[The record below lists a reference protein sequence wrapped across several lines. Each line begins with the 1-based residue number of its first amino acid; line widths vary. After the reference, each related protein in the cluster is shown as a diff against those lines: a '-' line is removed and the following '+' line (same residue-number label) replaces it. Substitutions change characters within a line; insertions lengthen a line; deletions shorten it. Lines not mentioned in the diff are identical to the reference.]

1 MSNDQG
7 EIIERIV
14 PGNHGGQGNIT
25 SEGTTSE
32 RTMGGAPIEQTA
44 TGGMGQSV
52 QSGSTERIVIGGS
65 DDMAS
70 SGQTVTGGTM
80 STGQTVSGGTM
91 STGQTAS
98 TRTASTGQTSQT
110 DEYAVQDGDI
120 RVPEYQE
127 ELVAG
132 KQQEQLGEVHVH
144 KSVVEEQQTVS
155 APVTHEE
162 LDVERVSVHNQ
173 VQDAPADAFQERD
186 INIPLQ
192 GEQLVAGKQVVEAE
206 EVRLRKRDVTEQ
218 EKVSGTVRKEQVT
231 VDGEN
236 VEETPRR

>member
-14 PGNHGGQGNIT
+14 PGEHGSQGNIT
-25 SEGTTSE
+25 TEGTRS
-32 RTMGGAPIEQTA
+32 GAPVEQTA
-44 TGGMGQSV
+44 TGGMGQSN

-65 DDMAS
+65 GDTGS
-70 SGQTVTGGTM
+70 SGQTIT
-80 STGQTVSGGTM
+80 SGQTVSGGQTI
-91 STGQTAS
+91 STG
-98 TRTASTGQTSQT
+98 TASTGQTG
-110 DEYAVQDGDI
+110 EYAVQDGDI

-162 LDVERVSVHNQ
+162 LDVERVPVHNQ

-206 EVRLRKRDVTEQ
+206 EVRLHKRDVTEQ
-218 EKVSGTVRKEQVT
+218 EQVSGTVRKEQVT
-231 VDGEN
+231 IDGEN

>member
-14 PGNHGGQGNIT
+14 PGNQSRQGNIT
-25 SEGTTSE
+25 SEGTV
-32 RTMGGAPIEQTA
+32 GGASIDQTA
-44 TGGMGQSV
+44 TGGMNQSGQS
-52 QSGSTERIVIGGS
+52 GTTERIVIGGS
-65 DDMAS
+65 DDMVS
-70 SGQTVTGGTM
+70 SGQTGQTITG
-80 STGQTVSGGTM
+80 GQTVSGGTM
-91 STGQTAS
+91 
-98 TRTASTGQTSQT
+98 STGQTSQT

-162 LDVERVSVHNQ
+162 LDVERVPVHNQ
-173 VQDAPADAFQERD
+173 VQNAPADAFQERD

-206 EVRLRKRDVTEQ
+206 EVRLHKRDVTEQ
-218 EKVSGTVRKEQVT
+218 EQVSGTVRKEQVT
-231 VDGEN
+231 IDGQN
-236 VEETPRR
+236 VEETPRS

>member
-14 PGNHGGQGNIT
+14 PGNQSSQGNIT
-25 SEGTTSE
+25 SEGTV
-32 RTMGGAPIEQTA
+32 GGAPIDQTA
-44 TGGMGQSV
+44 TGGMSQSGQS
-52 QSGSTERIVIGGS
+52 GTTERIVIGGS
-65 DDMAS
+65 DDVVS
-70 SGQTVTGGTM
+70 SGQTGQTVTG
-80 STGQTVSGGTM
+80 GQTVSGGTM
-91 STGQTAS
+91 STGQTVS
-98 TRTASTGQTSQT
+98 TGTASTGQTSQT
-110 DEYAVQDGDI
+110 DEYAVQGNDI

-162 LDVERVSVHNQ
+162 LDVERVPVHNQ
-173 VQDAPADAFQERD
+173 VQNAPADAFQERD

-206 EVRLRKRDVTEQ
+206 EVRLHKRDVTQEEQ
-218 EKVSGTVRKEQVT
+218 VSGTVRKEQVT
-231 VDGEN
+231 IDGEN
-236 VEETPRR
+236 VEETPRS

>member
-14 PGNHGGQGNIT
+14 PGEHGSQGNIT
-25 SEGTTSE
+25 TEGTRS
-32 RTMGGAPIEQTA
+32 GAPVEQTA
-44 TGGMGQSV
+44 TGGLGQSG
-52 QSGSTERIVIGGS
+52 QSNSTERIVIGGS
-65 DDMAS
+65 DNAVS
-70 SGQTVTGGTM
+70 SGQTVTGG
-80 STGQTVSGGTM
+80 QTVSGGTI
-91 STGQTAS
+91 STGQTIS
-98 TRTASTGQTSQT
+98 TGTASTDQTN
-110 DEYAVQDGDI
+110 EYTVQDGDI

-162 LDVERVSVHNQ
+162 LDVERVPLHNQ

-186 INIPLQ
+186 ISIPLQ

-206 EVRLRKRDVTEQ
+206 EVRLHKRDVTEQ
-218 EKVSGTVRKEQVT
+218 EQVSGAVRKEQVT
-231 VDGEN
+231 IDGEN

>member
-25 SEGTTSE
+25 SEGTTVE
-32 RTMGGAPIEQTA
+32 GTTGGAPIDQTA
-44 TGGMGQSV
+44 TGGMSQSGQS
-52 QSGSTERIVIGGS
+52 SSTERIVIGGS
-65 DDMAS
+65 DDAVS
-70 SGQTVTGGTM
+70 SGQTGQTVTG
-80 STGQTVSGGTM
+80 GQTVSGGTI
-91 STGQTAS
+91 STGQTIS
-98 TRTASTGQTSQT
+98 TGTASTDQTN
-110 DEYAVQDGDI
+110 EYTVQDGDI
-120 RVPEYQE
+120 RVPEYEE

-162 LDVERVSVHNQ
+162 LDVERVPLHNQ

-206 EVRLRKRDVTEQ
+206 EVRLHKRDVTEQ
-218 EKVSGTVRKEQVT
+218 EQVSGAVRKEQVT
-231 VDGEN
+231 IDGEN

>member
-7 EIIERIV
+7 ETIERIV
-14 PGNHGGQGNIT
+14 PGHHGGQGNIT
-25 SEGTTSE
+25 SEG
-32 RTMGGAPIEQTA
+32 TMGGAPIEQTA
-44 TGGMGQSV
+44 TGGIGQSG

-65 DDMAS
+65 DDMVS
-70 SGQTVTGGTM
+70 SGQSGQTLTGGQTVSGGTL
-80 STGQTVSGGTM
+80 STGQTVSGGTL
-91 STGQTAS
+91 
-98 TRTASTGQTSQT
+98 STGQTSQT

-162 LDVERVSVHNQ
+162 LDVERVPVHNQ

-206 EVRLRKRDVTEQ
+206 EVRLHKRAVTEQ
-218 EKVSGTVRKEQVT
+218 EQVSGTVRKEQVMI
-231 VDGEN
+231 DGEN
-236 VEETPRR
+236 VEETPRS